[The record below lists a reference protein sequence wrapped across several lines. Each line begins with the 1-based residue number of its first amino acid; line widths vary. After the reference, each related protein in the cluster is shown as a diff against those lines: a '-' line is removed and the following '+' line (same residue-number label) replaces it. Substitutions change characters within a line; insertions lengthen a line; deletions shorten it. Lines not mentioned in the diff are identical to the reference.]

1 MSEHHDHK
9 HSHNHSHNHEKIGNI
24 KVAFLLNFSFT
35 ILEIIG
41 GLWTNSVAILSDA
54 LHDLGDSLSLG
65 IAWFLEKY
73 ADKGSDQKFSFGYA
87 RFSLL
92 GALLNSIILI
102 VGSVIILTQALPRI
116 FSPEEVNPQGMI
128 LFAIIGIIINGL
140 AVLKLRHGSSLNER
154 VVSWHL
160 LEDVLGW
167 VVVLIGSIVMLFAD
181 LPWIDPAL
189 SIFITIYIL
198 FNVLRNLKETLYI
211 FLQGV
216 PENLSIEK
224 IEALINEKTNVLNA
238 YHTHI
243 WSLDGEKNLSS
254 LHIIVKDNSTRQD
267 IIDMKKNI
275 RELLKENGIEH
286 VTIEVDFKTEEFEY

>member
-1 MSEHHDHK
+1 MSENHNQP
-9 HSHNHSHNHEKIGNI
+9 HNHNHDRIGNI

-35 ILEIIG
+35 ILEVIG
-41 GLWTNSVAILSDA
+41 GLWTNSMAILSDA

-73 ADKGSDQKFSFGYA
+73 AGKGTDHKFSFGYA

-102 VGSVIILTQALPRI
+102 IGSVIILSQAIPRI
-116 FSPEEVNPQGMI
+116 FYPQEVNPQGMI
-128 LFAIIGIIINGL
+128 IFAVIGILINGL
-140 AVLKLRHGSSLNER
+140 AVLRLRHGSSLNER

-189 SIFITIYIL
+189 SVFITIYVL
-198 FNVLRNLKETLYI
+198 FNVFKNLKETLNI
-211 FLQGV
+211 FLEGV
-216 PENLSIEK
+216 PQNISIEK
-224 IEALINEKTNVLNA
+224 IEGQIFEKTDVLKA

-243 WSLDGEKNLSS
+243 WSLDGEKNLLS
-254 LHIIVKDNSTRQD
+254 LHIIVSDSSTRQD
-267 IIDMKKNI
+267 IIDMKKQI
-275 RELLKENGIEH
+275 RELLKKNNIDH
-286 VTIEVDFKTEEFEY
+286 VTIEVDFKSEEFEY